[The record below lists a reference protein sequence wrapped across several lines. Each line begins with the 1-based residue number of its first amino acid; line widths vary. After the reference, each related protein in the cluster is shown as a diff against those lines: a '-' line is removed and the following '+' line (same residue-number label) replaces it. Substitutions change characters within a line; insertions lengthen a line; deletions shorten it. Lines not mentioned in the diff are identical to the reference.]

1 MTLFLSAQLD
11 FIFFLYGLAFI
22 LLGGVCFAFVGVPG
36 RPTAFAVLGLF
47 AVAHG
52 ATEWLDLI
60 ALLVGD
66 TPAFAVVRTVLMAG
80 SFMLLLEFARRQA
93 LQLELK
99 MPGPWLYAAL
109 VPLLAVAGLLAG
121 LAGGLNAA
129 NALARYAI
137 GFVSTIATAWVF
149 VRGSARE
156 PPATQRLWLY
166 AAAAFALYGIAAG
179 LIVPAAHF
187 WPASVANYSWFTDLT
202 GLPIQLV
209 RGLFAGAIT
218 VSVWMIWKHMV
229 AVDVDSARY
238 TASQRQILVWTLVAT
253 GMIIVLG
260 WSLTEYLG
268 GIYKHSVEEE
278 SAGDIKLLTSLLDRE
293 TAMLGGMTTVAAGL
307 PSLLPLLTGAG
318 RRDPRAAQSALQLQV
333 AASDANSAYIMDKSG
348 TVVASAG
355 DQNSVRNG
363 PLAPGVLEGDYQF
376 AYDFAAAVPD
386 YHASRPVVDDSG
398 SIVGT
403 AVLTKSLEAFKAELS
418 GFNRSYFLVDAD
430 GVVMASNVPQMS
442 FRPLWP
448 APAAH
453 NPAHSPASGRPLAER
468 EITDAT
474 WIGVQGQRHYVR
486 RQFIDHGGW
495 SLVLLMPDSRVYA
508 SRFLGIIITLLV
520 SIMMMIYLYGRERL
534 IRDHVELES
543 RLNLRDV
550 ARNLQLQATTDPL
563 TGLFNRLKFNETLGY
578 EMLRSKRQKTA
589 LSLMLYDVDHFKPIN
604 DNHGHQVG
612 DAVLI
617 QLSKFVLQRIRP
629 SDLLA
634 RWGGEEFIILAPG
647 SDGQMAYQAAE
658 RLRLA
663 MQQTVFDNVGAL
675 SCSFGVSQ
683 YRDGDT
689 AATMLARA
697 DAALY
702 RAKIGGRNR
711 VELAA

>member
-1 MTLFLSAQLD
+1 MTAFLSAQLD

-22 LLGGVCFAFVGVPG
+22 LLGGVCFAIVSVPG
-36 RPTAFAVLGLF
+36 RRSAFAVLGLF

-52 ATEWLDLI
+52 ASEWLDLI

-93 LQLELK
+93 LQLDLK
-99 MPGPWLYAAL
+99 VPGPRLYAAL
-109 VPLLAVAGLLAG
+109 ALMLAVSGLLAG

-129 NALARYAI
+129 NATARYAL
-137 GFVSTIATAWVF
+137 GFVSSIATAWVF
-149 VRGSARE
+149 VRRSRRE
-156 PPATQRLWLY
+156 PAATQRLWLY

-179 LIVPAAHF
+179 LIVPAAPF
-187 WPASVANYSWFTDLT
+187 WPANVANYSWFTDLT

-209 RGLFAGAIT
+209 RGLLAGAMT
-218 VSVWMIWKHMV
+218 VALWMIWKHMV
-229 AVDVDSARY
+229 AVDVDSVRY
-238 TASQRQILVWTLVAT
+238 TASQRQIVLWTLVAT

-268 GIYKHSVEEE
+268 GIYRHGVEAE

-293 TAMLGGMTTVAAGL
+293 TAMLGGMTTAAAGL
-307 PSLLPLLTGAG
+307 PSVLPLLTGAG
-318 RRDPRAAQSALQLQV
+318 RRETRLAQSALDLEV
-333 AASDANSAYIMDKSG
+333 AASGANSGYIMDKSG

-355 DQNSVRNG
+355 DRTSVPNG
-363 PLAPGVLEGDYQF
+363 PLESAVLEGGYQF
-376 AYDFAAAVPD
+376 AYDFAAGMPD
-386 YHASRPVVDDSG
+386 YHASRPVLDDHG

-430 GVVMASNVPQMS
+430 GVVLASNVPDMS

-453 NPAHSPASGRPLAER
+453 SPASSQPMAER
-468 EITDAT
+468 EIKDAT

-486 RQFIDHGGW
+486 RQFIDHSGW
-495 SLVLLMPDSRVYA
+495 SLVLLMPDSRINA
-508 SRFLGIIITLLV
+508 SRFLGIIVTLLV

-550 ARNLQLQATTDPL
+550 ARNLRLQATTDPL
-563 TGLFNRLKFNETLGY
+563 TGLFNRLKFNETLGT
-578 EMLRSKRQKTA
+578 EMARAKRQKTP
-589 LSLMLYDVDHFKPIN
+589 LSLMLYDVDHFKAIN

-612 DAVLI
+612 DAVLVN
-617 QLSKFVLQRIRP
+617 LSKFVLQRIRP

-658 RLRLA
+658 RLRVALL
-663 MQQTVFDNVGAL
+663 QLEFDNVGAL

-689 AATMLARA
+689 AASMLARA

>member
-1 MTLFLSAQLD
+1 MTVFLSAQLD

-22 LLGGVCFAFVGVPG
+22 LLGGVCFAIVGLPG

-52 ATEWLDLI
+52 VCEWLDLI

-66 TPAFAVVRTVLMAG
+66 TAAFAVLRTVLMAG
-80 SFMLLLEFARRQA
+80 SFVLLLEFARRQA

-99 MPGPWLYAAL
+99 VPGPWLYFAV
-109 VPLLAVAGLLAG
+109 VPLAVGSVMAGVAD
-121 LAGGLNAA
+121 GLNAA
-129 NALARYAI
+129 NAIARYAL
-137 GFVSTIATAWVF
+137 GFVSSMATAWVF
-149 VRGSARE
+149 VRPSGRE
-156 PPATQRLWLY
+156 PATQRLWLY

-179 LIVPAAHF
+179 LIVPAAPF
-187 WPASVANYSWFTDLT
+187 WPANVVNYSWFTHLT

-209 RGLFAGAIT
+209 RGLLGGAIAIAL
-218 VSVWMIWKHMV
+218 WMIWKHMV

-238 TASQRQILVWTLVAT
+238 TASQRPILAWTLIAT
-253 GMIIVLG
+253 GTIIVLG

-293 TAMLGGMTTVAAGL
+293 TAMLGGMTTAAAGL
-307 PSLLPLLTGAG
+307 PSVLPLLTGTG
-318 RRDPRAAQSALQLQV
+318 RRDPRLAQSALDLQL
-333 AASDANSAYIMDKSG
+333 AAAGANSAFIMDKSG
-348 TVVASAG
+348 TLVASAG
-355 DQNSVRNG
+355 EPTGVPDG
-363 PLAPGVLEGDYQF
+363 PPQTAAIEGDYQF
-376 AYDFAAAVPD
+376 AYDFAAGMPD
-386 YHASRPVVDDSG
+386 YRASRPILDDNG

-403 AVLTKSLEAFKAELS
+403 AVLTKSLEAFKAQLS

-430 GVVMASNVPQMS
+430 GVVMASNVPEMS
-442 FRPLWP
+442 FRSLWP

-453 NPAHSPASGRPLAER
+453 TPANGQPMAER
-468 EITDAT
+468 EIIDAT

-486 RQFIDHGGW
+486 RQFIDHSRW

-534 IRDHVELES
+534 IRDHIELEN

-550 ARNLQLQATTDPL
+550 ARNLRLQATTDPL
-563 TGLFNRLKFNETLGY
+563 TGLFNRLQFNETLGT
-578 EMLRSKRQKTA
+578 EMARAKRHKTP
-589 LSLMLYDVDHFKPIN
+589 LSLMLYDVDHFKAIN

-612 DAVLI
+612 DAVLV

-658 RLRLA
+658 RLRVALLQLA
-663 MQQTVFDNVGAL
+663 FDNVGTL
-675 SCSFGVSQ
+675 SCSFGVA
-683 YRDGDT
+683 YFRDGDT
-689 AATMLARA
+689 AASMLARA